1 MASRIHINGLPFS
14 FSNAQ
19 LRQIFV
25 PFGTVELAQVLR
37 DAYGH
42 SLGLGIVQM
51 SSSEEVE
58 HIFSA
63 QQLFE
68 VEGTHLD
75 IWEPSDPDHTQ
86 IGLTFSD
93 HIRVV
98 KFAQERR
105 DQFERYGAALEPN
118 LFDP

>member
-1 MASRIHINGLPFS
+1 MVSTVHISELPF
-14 FSNAQ
+14 FCTNAQ

-25 PFGTVELAQVLR
+25 PFGIVESVQVLR

-51 SSSEEVE
+51 SCPEEVE

-68 VEGTHLD
+68 IEGKHMN
-75 IWEPSDPDHTQ
+75 IWEPP
-86 IGLTFSD
+86 
-93 HIRVV
+93 
-98 KFAQERR
+98 
-105 DQFERYGAALEPN
+105 EPR
-118 LFDP
+118 

>member
-1 MASRIHINGLPFS
+1 MASRIHINGLPFA

-25 PFGTVELAQVLR
+25 PFGTVELAQVLK

-42 SLGLGIVQM
+42 SLGLGVVQM
-51 SSSEEVE
+51 SCPKEVE

-68 VEGTHLD
+68 VECKHLD
-75 IWEPSDPDHTQ
+75 IWEPPNPEHTE
-86 IGLTFSD
+86 I
-93 HIRVV
+93 
-98 KFAQERR
+98 
-105 DQFERYGAALEPN
+105 
-118 LFDP
+118 